1 MFTQCKK
8 TANIVPMRRRATIFL
23 SLALI
28 SGIARADLSEQQAGR
43 IAKTVGRIIGQIH
56 YRQIKVNDDISRIH
70 LKNYLNSLD
79 FSHMIFLQS
88 DVDEFKKRY
97 ATQLDNETQFGKMK
111 PAQQIF
117 DVYIERLAQRQ
128 KLVEELLKKKM
139 DYTKKERFNP
149 VLHPADRDKL
159 PWPKSKSEVE
169 DLWRKRIKYE
179 LLADRLSLS
188 KDGKTL
194 DAKKLQESRAKIS
207 RRYVRLLK
215 EMKGNMRDDILERY
229 LSALARAYDPHS
241 DYMSPHEAENFKI
254 NSIDMQLTGIGA
266 VLRVD
271 DGYTTIVRIMPGG
284 PAGRSKLLHAND
296 KVIAVQNPGDKE
308 PTDVIDM
315 KIDKVVQLIRGKK
328 GSDVKLTII
337 PAGAEERKVITITR
351 DIVKLEDQLAK
362 AYIVERKRDGKTEK
376 LGIIN
381 LPGFYDKC
389 SNHCHKLIERLKMEG
404 VDGIVL
410 DLRQNGGGILQEA
423 INLTGLFIEEGPV
436 VQVRRYNGQQSLLK
450 DKDSRIIYDGPLIVA
465 VSHMSA
471 SASEIVAAALQ
482 DHGRAIV
489 VGGKV
494 THGKGTVQ
502 QILPLN
508 RSFIANLN
516 KDSGQLKFTIS
527 KFYRINGSTT
537 QRDGVR
543 PDIILPSVF
552 DYLGMS
558 EAELPRALES
568 DEIDKAVYKPLNRV
582 EAFFTSLRKAS
593 NKRIKSNQDYKYI
606 LEDIARARKQKE
618 DRSIS
623 LNEAERH
630 KERAENKTRIEDRN
644 KERARRDVRDEKY
657 FEINVKIAEAGK
669 PLKKLDA
676 PKPKKENPDPK
687 AIPEDDSNTFNFD
700 PELRET
706 LQILSDFVKL
716 KSKLISQIKK

>member
-1 MFTQCKK
+1 MLVFTQRNKS
-8 TANIVPMRRRATIFL
+8 AMIAPMKRGATIIL
-23 SLALI
+23 LLTLLT
-28 SGIARADLSEQQAGR
+28 GVVRADLTEQEAGQ
-43 IAKTVGRIIGQIH
+43 IAKRVGQIIGEIH

-70 LKNYLNSLD
+70 LDNYLNTLD
-79 FSHMIFLQS
+79 FGHMIFMQS
-88 DVDEFKKRY
+88 DVDEFKKTYGTR
-97 ATQLDNETQFGKMK
+97 LDDEIKFGKIR
-111 PAQQIF
+111 PARVIY
-117 DVYIERLAQRQ
+117 DKYIERLTQRQ
-128 KLVEELLKKKM
+128 KLVDELLKKEM
-139 DYTKKERFNP
+139 DYSKKERFNP
-149 VLHPADRDKL
+149 MRNKL
-159 PWPKSKSEVE
+159 PWPKTQSEAE
-169 DLWRKRIKYE
+169 DLWRARIKYE
-179 LLADRLSLS
+179 LLADKLTLS
-188 KDGKTL
+188 KDGKVP
-194 DAKKLQESRAKIS
+194 DAKKLKDSKAKIG
-207 RRYVRLLK
+207 RRYERLLK
-215 EMKGNMRDDILERY
+215 TMKEYERDDILETY
-229 LSALARAYDPHS
+229 LSALTRAYDPHS

-337 PAGAEERKVITITR
+337 PAGTEERKVITITR
-351 DIVKLEDQLAK
+351 DVVKLEDQLAK
-362 AYIVERKRDGKTEK
+362 AYIIEHKRDGKSEK
-376 LGIIN
+376 LGVIN
-381 LPGFYDKC
+381 LPGFYSKC
-389 SNHCHKLIERLKMEG
+389 SNHCRTLIERLKKEG

-436 VQVRRYNGQQSLLK
+436 VQVKDYRNRRRVMSDTN
-450 DKDSRIIYDGPLIVA
+450 SRITYSGPLIVA

-489 VGGKV
+489 VGGKM

-502 QILPLN
+502 QILPLS
-508 RSFIANLN
+508 RAFNLK

-527 KFYRINGSTT
+527 KFYRINGTTT
-537 QRDGVR
+537 QRDGVK

-568 DEIDKAVYKPLNRV
+568 DEIEKAKYKPLDRV

-593 NKRIKSNQDYKYI
+593 AKRINGNQDYKYI
-606 LEDIARARKQKE
+606 REDITRAKKQKE
-618 DRSIS
+618 DRSVS
-623 LNEAERH
+623 LNENERR
-630 KERAENKTRIEDRN
+630 KERADNKTRIEVRN
-644 KERARRDVRDEKY
+644 KERADRAVRIEKY
-657 FEINVKIAEAGK
+657 FKIDVKMAEAGK

-676 PKPKKENPDPK
+676 PKPKKENPDPD
-687 AIPEDDSNTFNFD
+687 AIPEDDSNTFNLD

-716 KSKLISQIKK
+716 NSKLISQIKK

>member
-1 MFTQCKK
+1 MI
-8 TANIVPMRRRATIFL
+8 APMKRGATIIL
-23 SLALI
+23 LLTLLT
-28 SGIARADLSEQQAGR
+28 GVVRADLTEQEAGR

-70 LKNYLNSLD
+70 LDNYLNTLD
-79 FSHMIFLQS
+79 FGHMIFMQS
-88 DVDEFKKRY
+88 DVDEFKKTYGTR
-97 ATQLDNETQFGKMK
+97 LDDEIKFGKIR
-111 PAQQIF
+111 PARVIF
-117 DVYIERLAQRQ
+117 DKYIERLTQRQ
-128 KLVEELLKKKM
+128 KLVDELLKNEM
-139 DYTKKERFNP
+139 DYTKNERFNP
-149 VLHPADRDKL
+149 MRNKL
-159 PWPKSKSEVE
+159 PWPKTQPEVE
-169 DLWRKRIKYE
+169 DLWRARIKYE
-179 LLADRLSLS
+179 LLADKLTLS
-188 KDGKTL
+188 KDGEIP
-194 DAKKLQESRAKIS
+194 DAKKLKDSKAKIG
-207 RRYVRLLK
+207 RRYERLLK
-215 EMKGNMRDDILERY
+215 TMKGYERDDILETY
-229 LSALARAYDPHS
+229 LSALTRAYDPHS

-296 KVIAVQNPGDKE
+296 KIIAVQNPGDKA

-337 PAGAEERKVITITR
+337 PAGTEERKVITITR
-351 DIVKLEDQLAK
+351 DVVKLEDQLAK
-362 AYIVERKRDGKTEK
+362 AYIIEQKRDGKSEK
-376 LGIIN
+376 LGLIN
-381 LPGFYDKC
+381 LPGFYSKC
-389 SNHCHKLIERLKMEG
+389 SNHCRTLIERLKKEG

-410 DLRQNGGGILQEA
+410 DLRHNGGGILQEA

-436 VQVRRYNGQQSLLK
+436 VQVKDYRGRRRVMS
-450 DKDSRIIYDGPLIVA
+450 DKKPQVTYSGPLIVA

-489 VGGKV
+489 VGGKM

-508 RSFIANLN
+508 RAFIANLD

-527 KFYRINGSTT
+527 KFYRINGATT
-537 QRDGVR
+537 QRDGVK

-568 DEIDKAVYKPLNRV
+568 DEIEKAKYKPLDRV
-582 EAFFTSLRKAS
+582 EAFFTSLRYAS
-593 NKRIKSNQDYKYI
+593 TKRIKEEQDYKYI
-606 LEDIARARKQKE
+606 MEDIARARKQKE
-618 DRSIS
+618 DRSVS
-623 LNEAERH
+623 LNENERR
-630 KERAENKTRIEDRN
+630 KERADNKTRIEARN
-644 KERARRDVRDEKY
+644 KERADRAVRSEKY
-657 FEINVKIAEAGK
+657 FEIDVKTAEAGK

-676 PKPKKENPDPK
+676 PKPKKENPDPN
-687 AIPEDDSNTFNFD
+687 AIPEDDSNTFNLD

-716 KSKLISQIKK
+716 NSKLISQIKKN

>member
-1 MFTQCKK
+1 
-8 TANIVPMRRRATIFL
+8 MRRRLTILL
-23 SLALI
+23 SLTLTV
-28 SGIARADLSEQQAGR
+28 GIASADLTEQQAGR
-43 IAKTVGRIIGQIH
+43 ITKTVGRIIGQIH

-70 LKNYLNSLD
+70 LKNYLNALD

-88 DVDEFKKRY
+88 DVDEFKERY

-111 PAQQIF
+111 PAQRIF
-117 DVYIERLAQRQ
+117 DVYIERLTQRQ

-188 KDGKTL
+188 KDGKPL

-215 EMKGNMRDDILERY
+215 EMKGNKRDDILERY

-337 PAGAEERKVITITR
+337 PVGTDERKVITITR

-362 AYIVERKRDGKTEK
+362 AFIIERKRDGETEK
-376 LGIIN
+376 LGVIN

-389 SNHCHKLIERLKMEG
+389 SDHCHTLIKRLKKES

-410 DLRQNGGGILQEA
+410 DLRHNGGGILREA
-423 INLTGLFIEEGPV
+423 INLTGLFIEKGPV
-436 VQVRRYNGQQSLLK
+436 VQVRDYRGKRRIMDDNNPEIAYNG
-450 DKDSRIIYDGPLIVA
+450 PLVVA

-489 VGGKV
+489 VGGKA

-508 RSFIANLN
+508 RAFIANLN

-527 KFYRINGSTT
+527 KFYRINGATT
-537 QRDGVR
+537 QRDGVN
-543 PDIILPSVF
+543 PDVVLPSTS

-568 DEIDKAVYKPLNRV
+568 DEIDKAEYKPLNRV

-593 NKRIKSNQDYKYI
+593 SKRINDNQDYKYI
-606 LEDIARARKQKE
+606 QEDIARARKQKE

-623 LNEAERH
+623 LNEDERR
-630 KERAENKTRIEDRN
+630 KERAKIKANIEARS
-644 KERARRDVRDEKY
+644 KERASRDAPNEKY
-657 FEINVKIAEAGK
+657 FETDVKNAAAGK
-669 PLKKLDA
+669 PLKKLNT
-676 PKPKKENPDPK
+676 PKPRKENLDSNTV
-687 AIPEDDSNTFNFD
+687 PEDDSNTFRFD

-706 LQILSDFVKL
+706 LQILSDFVEL
-716 KSKLISQIKK
+716 NSKLISLNKKSRLQE

>member
-1 MFTQCKK
+1 MFTHYNKSVK
-8 TANIVPMRRRATIFL
+8 IAPMRRRFTIIL
-23 SLALI
+23 SLTLTI
-28 SGIARADLSEQQAGR
+28 GIASADLTEQQAGR
-43 IAKTVGRIIGQIH
+43 ITKTVGRIIGQIH

-70 LKNYLNSLD
+70 LNNYLNSLD

-88 DVDEFKKRY
+88 DVDEFKERY

-117 DVYIERLAQRQ
+117 DVYIERLTQRQ

-188 KDGKTL
+188 KDGKPL
-194 DAKKLQESRAKIS
+194 DAKKLQESHAKIS

-215 EMKGNMRDDILERY
+215 EMKGSKRDDILERY

-337 PAGAEERKVITITR
+337 PTGTDERKVITITR

-362 AYIVERKRDGKTEK
+362 AFIIERKRDGETEK
-376 LGIIN
+376 LGVIN

-389 SNHCHKLIERLKMEG
+389 SDHCHTLIKRLKKEG

-410 DLRQNGGGILQEA
+410 DLRHNGGGILQEA
-423 INLTGLFIEEGPV
+423 INLTGLFIEKGPV
-436 VQVRRYNGQQSLLK
+436 VQVRDYRGRRRIMDDNNPNIAYNG
-450 DKDSRIIYDGPLIVA
+450 PLVVA

-489 VGGKV
+489 VGGKA

-508 RSFIANLN
+508 RAFIANLN

-527 KFYRINGSTT
+527 KFYRINGATT
-537 QRDGVR
+537 QRDGVN
-543 PDIILPSVF
+543 PDVVLPSMS
-552 DYLGMS
+552 DYLGIS

-568 DEIDKAVYKPLNRV
+568 DEIDKAEFKPLNRV

-593 NKRIKSNQDYKYI
+593 SKRINSDQDYKYI
-606 LEDIARARKQKE
+606 QEDIARARKQKE
-618 DRSIS
+618 DRSVS
-623 LNEAERH
+623 LNEAERRQERAKIKANIEARR
-630 KERAENKTRIEDRN
+630 KERAS
-644 KERARRDVRDEKY
+644 RDAPNEKY
-657 FEINVKIAEAGK
+657 FETDVKNAATGK
-669 PLKKLDA
+669 PLKKLNA
-676 PKPKKENPDPK
+676 PKPKKENPDPNTVS
-687 AIPEDDSNTFNFD
+687 EDDSNTFRFD

-716 KSKLISQIKK
+716 NSKLISLNKK

>member
-1 MFTQCKK
+1 MLVFTQRNKS
-8 TANIVPMRRRATIFL
+8 AMIAPMKRGATIIL
-23 SLALI
+23 LLTLLT
-28 SGIARADLSEQQAGR
+28 GVVRADLTEQEAGQ
-43 IAKTVGRIIGQIH
+43 IAKRVGQIIGEIH

-70 LKNYLNSLD
+70 LDNYLNTLD
-79 FSHMIFLQS
+79 FGHMIFMQS
-88 DVDEFKKRY
+88 DVDEFKKTYGTR
-97 ATQLDNETQFGKMK
+97 LDDEIKFGKIR
-111 PAQQIF
+111 PARVIY
-117 DVYIERLAQRQ
+117 DKYIERLTQRQ
-128 KLVEELLKKKM
+128 KLVDELLKKEM
-139 DYTKKERFNP
+139 DYSKKERFNP
-149 VLHPADRDKL
+149 MRNKL
-159 PWPKSKSEVE
+159 PWPKTQTEAE
-169 DLWRKRIKYE
+169 DLWRARIKYE
-179 LLADRLSLS
+179 LLADKLTLS
-188 KDGKTL
+188 KDGKVP
-194 DAKKLQESRAKIS
+194 DAKKLKDSKAKIG
-207 RRYVRLLK
+207 RRYERLLK
-215 EMKGNMRDDILERY
+215 TMKEYERDDILETY
-229 LSALARAYDPHS
+229 LSALTRAYDPHS

-315 KIDKVVQLIRGKK
+315 KIDKVVTLIRGKK

-337 PAGAEERKVITITR
+337 PAGTEERKVITITR

-362 AYIVERKRDGKTEK
+362 AYIIEHKRDGKPEK
-376 LGIIN
+376 LGVIN
-381 LPGFYDKC
+381 LPGFYSKC
-389 SNHCHKLIERLKMEG
+389 SNHCRTLIERLKKEG

-436 VQVRRYNGQQSLLK
+436 VQVKDYRNRRRVMSDTN
-450 DKDSRIIYDGPLIVA
+450 SRITYSGPLIVA

-489 VGGKV
+489 VGGKM

-502 QILPLN
+502 QILPLS
-508 RSFIANLN
+508 RAFSLK

-527 KFYRINGSTT
+527 KFYRINGTTT
-537 QRDGVR
+537 QRDGVK

-568 DEIDKAVYKPLNRV
+568 DEIEKAKYKPLDRV

-593 NKRIKSNQDYKYI
+593 AKRINGNQDYKYI
-606 LEDIARARKQKE
+606 REDIARAKKLKE
-618 DRSIS
+618 DRSVS
-623 LNEAERH
+623 LNESERR
-630 KERAENKTRIEDRN
+630 KERADNKTRIEARN
-644 KERARRDVRDEKY
+644 KERADRTVRSEKY
-657 FEINVKIAEAGK
+657 FKIDVKMAEAGK

-676 PKPKKENPDPK
+676 PKPKKENPDPD
-687 AIPEDDSNTFNFD
+687 AIPEDDSNTFSLD

-716 KSKLISQIKK
+716 NSKLISQIKKN